1 MKKTVRPKW
10 MLKLAG
16 LLEDLLYQ
24 VYENEPDDTEE
35 EAFDTVLDHAIMIIT
50 EMDDDAVYEDVL
62 PYADYDNNKFVKFV
76 KDYVSK
82 NYRNYPFRKYLD

>member
-10 MLKLAG
+10 MLKLEG

-24 VYENEPDDTEE
+24 VYENEPDDTEG
-35 EAFDTVLDHAIMIIT
+35 EAFDTVLDHAIMIIN
-50 EMDDDAVYEDVL
+50 EMDDDGIYEDVQ

-82 NYRNYPFRKYLD
+82 DMETILSGSI

>member
-10 MLKLAG
+10 MLKLEG

-24 VYENEPDDTEE
+24 VYENEPDDTEG
-35 EAFDTVLDHAIMIIT
+35 EAFDAVLDHAIMVIN
-50 EMDDDAVYEDVL
+50 EMDEDGIYEDVR

-76 KDYVSK
+76 KAYVSK